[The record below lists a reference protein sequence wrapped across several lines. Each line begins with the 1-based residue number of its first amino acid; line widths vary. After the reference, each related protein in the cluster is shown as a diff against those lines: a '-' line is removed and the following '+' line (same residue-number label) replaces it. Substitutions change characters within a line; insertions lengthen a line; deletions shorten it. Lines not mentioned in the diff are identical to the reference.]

1 MLRRQARLLLLPLA
15 TAATII
21 GAWEAI
27 VRLRN
32 IPEVLLPAPSVI
44 AARLIETL
52 PFLLKQAVP
61 TTLET
66 IAGFLIS
73 LALGIRLAVL
83 VSASRLAREAL
94 YPNIVFFQLIPK
106 IALAPLFIV
115 WLGIGSESRVTFSVF
130 ISFFPVVVATL
141 AGLTSVDRDLL
152 RLCKAVGATD
162 SKVYTRVRFP
172 VAVPHIFAGLKI
184 AITFAMI
191 GVIVGEFITA
201 QAGLRLHDP
210 VCGVAGR
217 HAADFRVDRAALRYR
232 TCALRPCRCGG
243 SHRPE
248 AIRSLTMTSSG
259 MPTIGMGPIQLEAE
273 PEPIALDPAT
283 TAAGRCRHAECLSL
297 EGRLP

>member
-1 MLRRQARLLLLPLA
+1 MTAIDMTEPPVIERRTASPVRFDFRMLRKQARRLLLPLA
-15 TAATII
+15 TAAAII

-27 VRLRN
+27 VRVRH

-44 AARLIETL
+44 AGRLSDTL

-73 LALGIRLAVL
+73 LVLGVFLAVL

-162 SKVYTRVRFP
+162 SKIYTRVRFP

-201 QAGLRLHDP
+201 QAGLGYMILFAASQADMP
-210 VCGVAGR
+210 LIFASISLLCVIGLALYGLVVA
-217 HAADFRVDRAALRYR
+217 AEALALKRYG
-232 TCALRPCRCGG
+232 A
-243 SHRPE
+243 
-248 AIRSLTMTSSG
+248 
-259 MPTIGMGPIQLEAE
+259 
-273 PEPIALDPAT
+273 
-283 TAAGRCRHAECLSL
+283 
-297 EGRLP
+297 

>member
-1 MLRRQARLLLLPLA
+1 MTEPPVIERPKAKSSRLDVQALQRHARLLLLPLV
-15 TAATII
+15 TAAIII

-27 VRLRN
+27 VRLKN

-44 AARLIETL
+44 AVRLMETL

-73 LALGIRLAVL
+73 MVLGIGLAVL
-83 VSASRLAREAL
+83 VSASRFAREAL

-141 AGLTSVDRDLL
+141 TGLTSVDRDLL
-152 RLCKAVGATD
+152 RLCKAVGATGT
-162 SKVYTRVRFP
+162 KVYTRVRFP
-172 VAVPHIFAGLKI
+172 SAVPHIFAGLKI

-201 QAGLRLHDP
+201 QAGLGYMILFAASQAEMP
-210 VCGVAGR
+210 LIFASITLLCVIGLALYGLVVA
-217 HAADFRVDRAALRYR
+217 A
-232 TCALRPCRCGG
+232 
-243 SHRPE
+243 E
-248 AIRSLTMTSSG
+248 AI
-259 MPTIGMGPIQLEAE
+259 
-273 PEPIALDPAT
+273 ALKRYGA
-283 TAAGRCRHAECLSL
+283 
-297 EGRLP
+297 

>member
-1 MLRRQARLLLLPLA
+1 MGSDR
-15 TAATII
+15 AAEEYSGGSAA
-21 GAWEAI
+21 GAVGYCRAADRY
-27 VRLRN
+27 VA
-32 IPEVLLPAPSVI
+32 VSVDTSC
-44 AARLIETL
+44 ADD
-52 PFLLKQAVP
+52 
-61 TTLET
+61 LET

-73 LALGIRLAVL
+73 LVLGIFLAVL

-172 VAVPHIFAGLKI
+172 AAVPHIFAGLKI

-201 QAGLRLHDP
+201 QAGLGYMILF
-210 VCGVAGR
+210 
-217 HAADFRVDRAALRYR
+217 AASQAD
-232 TCALRPCRCGG
+232 
-243 SHRPE
+243 
-248 AIRSLTMTSSG
+248 
-259 MPTIGMGPIQLEAE
+259 MPLIFAS
-273 PEPIALDPAT
+273 IALLCVIGLALYGLVV
-283 TAAGRCRHAECLSL
+283 AAEMIALKRYG
-297 EGRLP
+297 G

>member
-1 MLRRQARLLLLPLA
+1 MTATDMTELPVVEDRKSSRVRLDAGMLYRQSRLLLLPLA
-15 TAATII
+15 TAALII
-21 GAWEAI
+21 GAWEA
-27 VRLRN
+27 VVWLRE

-44 AARLIETL
+44 AARLVETF
-52 PFLLKQAVP
+52 PFLLQQAIP

-73 LALGIRLAVL
+73 LVLGIGLAVL
-83 VSASRLAREAL
+83 VSASRFAREAL

-162 SKVYTRVRFP
+162 SKIYTRVRFP
-172 VAVPHIFAGLKI
+172 AAVPHIFAGLKI

-201 QAGLRLHDP
+201 QAGLGYMILFAASQAEMP
-210 VCGVAGR
+210 LIFASITLLCVIGLALYGMVVA
-217 HAADFRVDRAALRYR
+217 AEMLFLKRYG
-232 TCALRPCRCGG
+232 A
-243 SHRPE
+243 
-248 AIRSLTMTSSG
+248 
-259 MPTIGMGPIQLEAE
+259 
-273 PEPIALDPAT
+273 
-283 TAAGRCRHAECLSL
+283 
-297 EGRLP
+297 

>member
-1 MLRRQARLLLLPLA
+1 MTAIDMTEPPVIERRTASPVRFDFRMLRKQARRLLLPLA
-15 TAATII
+15 TAAAII

-27 VRLRN
+27 VRVRH

-44 AARLIETL
+44 AGRLSDTL

-73 LALGIRLAVL
+73 LVLGVFLAVL

-94 YPNIVFFQLIPK
+94 YPNIVVFQLIPK

-201 QAGLRLHDP
+201 QAGLGYMILFAASQADMPLIFASISLLCVIGLALYGLVVAAEALALKRY
-210 VCGVAGR
+210 GV
-217 HAADFRVDRAALRYR
+217 
-232 TCALRPCRCGG
+232 
-243 SHRPE
+243 
-248 AIRSLTMTSSG
+248 
-259 MPTIGMGPIQLEAE
+259 
-273 PEPIALDPAT
+273 
-283 TAAGRCRHAECLSL
+283 
-297 EGRLP
+297 

>member
-1 MLRRQARLLLLPLA
+1 MTAIDMTEPPVIEHPKAKSARFDLQARYKYTRLLLLPLI
-15 TAATII
+15 TAAIII

-27 VRLRN
+27 VRIKK

-61 TTLET
+61 TTMET

-73 LALGIRLAVL
+73 LVLGVSLAVL
-83 VSASRLAREAL
+83 VSASRFAREAL

-141 AGLTSVDRDLL
+141 TGLTSVDRDLL
-152 RLCKAVGATD
+152 RLCKAVGATGT
-162 SKVYTRVRFP
+162 KVYTRVRFP
-172 VAVPHIFAGLKI
+172 AAVPHIFSGLKI

-201 QAGLRLHDP
+201 QSGLGYMILFAASQAEMP
-210 VCGVAGR
+210 LIFASITLLCVIGLALYGLVVA
-217 HAADFRVDRAALRYR
+217 AEALALKRYG
-232 TCALRPCRCGG
+232 A
-243 SHRPE
+243 
-248 AIRSLTMTSSG
+248 
-259 MPTIGMGPIQLEAE
+259 
-273 PEPIALDPAT
+273 
-283 TAAGRCRHAECLSL
+283 
-297 EGRLP
+297 